1 MIQLV
6 HEDGDYKTMTT
17 LYTEKLYDGY
27 GQSFE
32 IDEILFEQQTD
43 SWHLIIFRNRFFGTV
58 MALDGIIQTTE
69 KDEFVY
75 HEMLTHVPLFAHG
88 NAKKVLI
95 IGGGDG
101 GILREVLKH
110 PEVEQVTQVEIDQ
123 AVIDMCKEYLPGH
136 SAGAFDDPRAKIVIA
151 DGMDYVQQ
159 DGEKF
164 DVIISDCTDP
174 VGPGEVLFSSD
185 FYEGCKNRLNEGGI
199 FVAQNGVAY
208 MQVDEVVTTRRRL
221 GPYFADQTF
230 YAAAVPTY
238 VGGVMTLAWGS
249 DNDALRQVPVDVLHE
264 RFATSGMKTRY
275 YNPAVHAGAF
285 ALPQFV
291 LDALEDA

>member
-1 MIQLV
+1 MSNW
-6 HEDGDYKTMTT
+6 
-17 LYTEKLYDGY
+17 YTEKLYDGY
-27 GQSFE
+27 GQSYE
-32 IDEILFEQQTD
+32 IEEVLFEQQTD
-43 SWHLIIFRNRFFGTV
+43 SWHLIIFKNPKFGTV

-110 PEVEQVTQVEIDQ
+110 PEVESVTQVEIDQ
-123 AVIDMCKEYLPGH
+123 AVIDMCKTYLPGH
-136 SAGAFDDPRAKIVIA
+136 SNGAFDDPRANIVIA
-151 DGMDYVQQ
+151 DGMDYVKQA
-159 DGEKF
+159 GETY

-185 FYEGCKNRLNEGGI
+185 FYQGAKSRLNPGGI

-208 MQVDEVVTTRRRL
+208 MQVDEVITTRRRL
-221 GPYFADQTF
+221 SPYFADQTF
-230 YAAAVPTY
+230 YTAAVPTY
-238 VGGVMTLAWGS
+238 IGGVMTLAWGS
-249 DNDALRQVPVDVLHE
+249 DDAALKSVDVATLTE
-264 RFATSGMKTRY
+264 RYKASGMVTNY
-275 YNPAVHAGAF
+275 YNPAVHAGSF

-291 LDALEDA
+291 LNALETA

>member
-1 MIQLV
+1 
-6 HEDGDYKTMTT
+6 MTT
-17 LYTEKLYDGY
+17 IYTEKLYDGY

-32 IDEILFEQQTD
+32 IDEVLFEQQTD
-43 SWHLIIFRNRFFGTV
+43 SWHLIIFRNRKFGTV

-88 NAKKVLI
+88 NARKVLI

-101 GILREVLKH
+101 GILREVLRH
-110 PEVEQVTQVEIDQ
+110 NNVEEVTQVEIDQ
-123 AVIDMCKEYLPGH
+123 SVIDMCKTYLPNH
-136 SAGAFDDPRAKIVIA
+136 SQGAFDDPRANIVIA
-151 DGMDYVQQ
+151 DGIEYVQRC
-159 DGEKF
+159 DEKY

-174 VGPGEVLFSSD
+174 VGPGEVLFSSA
-185 FYEGCKNRLNEGGI
+185 FYEGCKRCLNDGGV

-221 GPYFADQTF
+221 SPYFADQSF
-230 YAAAVPTY
+230 YCAAVPTY
-238 VGGVMTLAWGS
+238 IGGLMTLAWAS
-249 DNDALRQVPVDVLHE
+249 DNAALRALPVEAIAKRYADAG
-264 RFATSGMKTRY
+264 FKTRY
-275 YNPAVHAGAF
+275 YTPALHCGSF

-291 LDALEDA
+291 LDALETA